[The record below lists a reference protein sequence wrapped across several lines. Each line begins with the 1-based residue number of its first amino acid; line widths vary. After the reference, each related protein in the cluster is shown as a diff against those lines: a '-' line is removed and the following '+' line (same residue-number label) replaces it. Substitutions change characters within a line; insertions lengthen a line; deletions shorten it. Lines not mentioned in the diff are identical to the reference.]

1 MCSSSVELREIYT
14 AIAPRN
20 KALRKHQKCN
30 IPTLIRISREPYQM
44 GLLKT
49 GEQPMMALKI
59 MECRVLTDEE
69 RIVMKAEAEAEMKKE
84 KEPVVKNRCDAET
97 SLVLTQPHDTGE
109 TTSACL
115 STAPL
120 LCPVDRVAELF
131 PRPLY
136 CA

>member
-1 MCSSSVELREIYT
+1 
-14 AIAPRN
+14 
-20 KALRKHQKCN
+20 
-30 IPTLIRISREPYQM
+30 
-44 GLLKT
+44 
-49 GEQPMMALKI
+49 
-59 MECRVLTDEE
+59 
-69 RIVMKAEAEAEMKKE
+69 MKAEKKE
-84 KEPVVKNRCDAET
+84 PENQTETRQEDVKKLCDAET

-136 CA
+136 SA